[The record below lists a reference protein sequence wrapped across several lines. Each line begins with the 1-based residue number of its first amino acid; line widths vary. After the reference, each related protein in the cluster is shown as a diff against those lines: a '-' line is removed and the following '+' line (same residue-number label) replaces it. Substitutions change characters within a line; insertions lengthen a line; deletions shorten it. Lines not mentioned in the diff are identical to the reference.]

1 LGTGVSG
8 GRPEPS
14 ALPHAINLSFEEIA
28 MKSAT
33 VRHTRIVA
41 IALLCG
47 VTPVLAQQASITG
60 LVTDSASRRALVS
73 AQVLVG
79 GTTLRA
85 LTDRTGRFR
94 FDNAPPGA
102 VTLRVLLIGYKQMT
116 RVVTVAAGVA
126 ATADFALQSAPIGL
140 DAVVVTATGEQ
151 TQREQSNAI
160 HTFDAG
166 DITSK
171 APVLD
176 MSNLLSARAPGLI
189 VQDAGGTTGTG
200 TRIRIRGSNSL
211 SLSNEPVVYV
221 DGVRVENGPSSI
233 SVGVGGQ
240 TPSRINDINPNDLET
255 VQVAG
260 GPSASALYG
269 TDAANGVIQIRTKQ
283 GKPGPT
289 RWDVYAEGG
298 VLNDVATY
306 PANYRGADA
315 IDSTCTLIQ
324 SISQGAGK
332 CTQTRLHVFNPIET
346 FSPFRTGHRQEYG
359 VAASG
364 GSDQTTY
371 YVSGHWN
378 QELGVYAANQN
389 RQVSVL
395 ANLHQQAGPRAD
407 FQARVGYTSGKL
419 RLPENDNNSLGV
431 VSSAFL
437 GRADT
442 INQGY
447 GFLTPAQSFSILT
460 FQTIDRFTGSFQTN
474 FRPWEWLVVH
484 GVAGI
489 DFTSRFDEK
498 TFPTGAIPAAFSGS
512 LNAGQRSANPF
523 QLYNW
528 TGTVDATAS
537 FVLTPTV
544 TSTTTAGAQYFKNV
558 FHGVIAN
565 RTLGLAAGTGS
576 LTGGVVPFDSETTQ
590 SFVTF
595 GKFVEERV
603 GIRNRLFL
611 AGALRNDRNSAFGAK
626 FGDIIYPK
634 VSASWV
640 ISEEPFFPQT
650 GALNTLRLRA
660 AWGQS
665 GVHPGPLAALD
676 FYNATPVLVGSADVP
691 GITIGNLGNQ
701 GLKPERTREVE
712 VGFEADAFRQVVHVD
727 FAYYDK
733 ASRDALVARKLAP
746 SLGSSD
752 TTFANIGEVSNKGVE
767 VTAAVRVI
775 DRPSLS
781 VNLNATAWGN
791 RNRLVTFNDTTIK
804 AIIFGLGG
812 FSQRHQPGYALG
824 SYFLV
829 PYTYADRN
837 RDGVVDTSEV
847 SLGPAATFLGQPYPD
862 HGVTLSADVTFLRRL
877 RLYALLDGRYGNKQL
892 NFTEE
897 FRCLPPR
904 NNCRALN
911 DKTASLADQAAA
923 AANLKNTSAGYV
935 EDGSFTKLREVSVTY
950 FAPEAWARKVG
961 ATALT
966 VSVAGRNLATWT
978 SYKGVDPE
986 LNEAGQNNFTTADFL
1001 TQPPVR
1007 YFIGR
1012 INVTF

>member
-1 LGTGVSG
+1 M
-8 GRPEPS
+8 
-14 ALPHAINLSFEEIA
+14 A

-33 VRHTRIVA
+33 VRHARIVA

-47 VTPVLAQQASITG
+47 VTPVLAQQASIAG
-60 LVTDSASRRALVS
+60 QVTDSASRHPLVS

-79 GTTLRA
+79 GTTLRT
-85 LTDRTGRFR
+85 LTDRAGRFR
-94 FDNAPPGA
+94 FDA
-102 VTLRVLLIGYKQMT
+102 VPAGGVMLRVLLIGYKPSSRT
-116 RVVTVAAGVA
+116 ISVTVGEG

-151 TQREQSNAI
+151 TQREQPNAI
-160 HTFDAG
+160 HKFDAA
-166 DITSK
+166 DVASK
-171 APVLD
+171 APIVS
-176 MSNLLSARAPGLI
+176 MSNLLNGRAPGLV
-189 VQDAGGTTGTG
+189 VQDAGGTTGSG
-200 TRIRIRGSNSL
+200 TRTRIRGSNSL
-211 SLSNEPVVYV
+211 SLSNEPVVYL
-221 DGVRVENGPSSI
+221 DGARIENGPSSI

-260 GPSASALYG
+260 GPSAGVLYG
-269 TDAANGVIQIRTKQ
+269 TDAANGVIQMQTKR

-315 IDSTCTLIQ
+315 IDSSCTLI
-324 SISQGAGK
+324 SQLAGK
-332 CTQTRLHVFNPIET
+332 CAQTRLHVFNPIET

-359 VAASG
+359 LAASG
-364 GSDQTTY
+364 GTDQTTY

-395 ANLHQQAGPRAD
+395 ANLHQQAGPHAD

-460 FQTIDRFTGSFQTN
+460 FQTIDRVTGSFQTN
-474 FRPWEWLVVH
+474 YRPWEWLVVH
-484 GVAGI
+484 GVAAL

-498 TFPTGAIPAAFSGS
+498 TFPTGAIPFAFSPN
-512 LNAGQRSANPF
+512 LNAGQRTASPF
-523 QLYNW
+523 EIYNW
-528 TGTVDATAS
+528 TGSVSAAAS

-590 SFVTF
+590 PFVTF

-603 GIRNRLFL
+603 GIRNRLFV

-626 FGDIIYPK
+626 FGHIIYPK

-650 GALNTLRLRA
+650 DALNTLRLRA

-676 FYNATPVLVGSADVP
+676 FYNATPVLVGTADVP

-701 GLKPERTREVE
+701 TLKPERTRETE
-712 VGFEADAFRQVVHVD
+712 VGFEADAFHQLLHLD

-746 SLGSSD
+746 SLGTSD

-767 VTAAVRVI
+767 ITAAVRVI
-775 DRPSLS
+775 DRPSVS

-791 RNRLVTFNDTTIK
+791 RNRLVTFNDTRIK

-837 RDGVVDTSEV
+837 RDGMIDTSEV
-847 SLGPAATFLGQPYPD
+847 SLGSAPTFLGQPYPD
-862 HGVTLSADVTFLRRL
+862 HGATLSADVTLVRRV

-950 FAPEAWARKVG
+950 FAPDAWARRFG

-966 VSVAGRNLATWT
+966 VSIAGRNLATWT

>member
-1 LGTGVSG
+1 
-8 GRPEPS
+8 
-14 ALPHAINLSFEEIA
+14 

-33 VRHTRIVA
+33 VRHPRIVA

-47 VTPVLAQQASITG
+47 VTPVLAQQASIAG
-60 LVTDSASRRALVS
+60 LVTDSASRHPLVS

-79 GTTLRA
+79 GTTLRT
-85 LTDRTGRFR
+85 LTDRAGRFR
-94 FDNAPPGA
+94 FDAVPAGG
-102 VTLRVLLIGYKQMT
+102 VTLRVLLIGYKPSSRT
-116 RVVTVAAGVA
+116 ISVTAGEG

-160 HTFDAG
+160 HRFDAG

-315 IDSTCTLIQ
+315 IDSTCTLI
-324 SISQGAGK
+324 SQLAAK

-378 QELGVYAANQN
+378 QELGVYAANEN

-447 GFLTPAQSFSILT
+447 GFLTPAQSFSIRT

-484 GVAGI
+484 GVAGM

-558 FHGVIAN
+558 FHGVVAN

-603 GIRNRLFL
+603 GIQNRLFL
-611 AGALRNDRNSAFGAK
+611 SGALRNDRNSAFGAK

-767 VTAAVRVI
+767 ITAAVRVI
-775 DRPSLS
+775 DRPSVS

-847 SLGPAATFLGQPYPD
+847 SLGRAPTFLGQPYPD

-935 EDGSFTKLREVSVTY
+935 EDGGFTKLREVSVTY
-950 FAPEAWARKVG
+950 FAPDAWARKFG
-961 ATALT
+961 ATAVN